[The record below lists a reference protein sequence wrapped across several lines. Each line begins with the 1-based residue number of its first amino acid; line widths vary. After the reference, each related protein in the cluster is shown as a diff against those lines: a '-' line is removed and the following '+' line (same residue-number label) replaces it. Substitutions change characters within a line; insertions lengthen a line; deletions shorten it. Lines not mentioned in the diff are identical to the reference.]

1 LSRIL
6 AVAVGMAAVA
16 AWSPAMAADPPR
28 PDPQD
33 KPTDEVVISA
43 QRAAD
48 AVLESK
54 VIEVLRND
62 PYVFAEH
69 VSVRVENGVVT
80 VTGTVPSV
88 QDMRRVLRLARRL
101 AGSKGRVINML
112 ELDLEDDVGT
122 G

>member
-1 LSRIL
+1 LSRVL
-6 AVAVGMAAVA
+6 AVAWGTVA
-16 AWSPAMAADPPR
+16 MVAGSPVVALDPP
-28 PDPQD
+28 PPI
-33 KPTDEVVISA
+33 PPEVVISA
-43 QRAAD
+43 DRAAD
-48 AVLESK
+48 AVLESQ
-54 VIEVLRND
+54 VIEVLRDD

-69 VSVRVENGVVT
+69 VSVTVADGVVT

-101 AGSKGRVINML
+101 AGKRRIVNRL